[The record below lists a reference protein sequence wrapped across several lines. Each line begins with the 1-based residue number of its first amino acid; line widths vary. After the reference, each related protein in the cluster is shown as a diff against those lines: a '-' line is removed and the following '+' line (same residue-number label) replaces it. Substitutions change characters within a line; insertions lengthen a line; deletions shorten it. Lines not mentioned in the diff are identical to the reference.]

1 MVPGSALTVR
11 YDMSTLAGIPGR
23 TLMARQSTQQARLA
37 GLDRAMSNAQSYIE
51 WHEVAAEHDRLSGAE
66 DWRDEDQCE
75 WIHASELRA
84 TIARLRKMRKR
95 RESWTL
101 LNAFQDALFRHQGEC
116 AQPELYQVARAGTK
130 RVIGEYLE
138 ELETCFAYLLK
149 LRRAGVDD
157 HYRLSQVK
165 RVGRVYGRPALMLS
179 GGALLG
185 LFHFGVV
192 KALFEQDLLP
202 RTVSGSSMGSIIA
215 AWACVHTDEE
225 LRDLFADPSSINR
238 DALARLS
245 VGKMRDHATLMD
257 QAKLRRFLRTV
268 LGDRTFAGA
277 MRHSRRILNI
287 TVSPLRKQQIPRLLN
302 YLSAPEA
309 LVNTAVLAS
318 CAIPVAFKPVQL
330 MARRR
335 GRVEPWMKNELW
347 IDGSVH
353 SDLPFDALRQMLDI
367 NHFITSQTNPHVL
380 PLLSLYP
387 TQPGL
392 AAALVRA
399 GTSTYRHGSTQLL
412 DILRRHSPGTGLRRQ
427 LDKAHA
433 IYNQTYASTDMHI
446 QMPIRPRLYAKML
459 SNPTLEEFR
468 DFTRMGELATWPRIP
483 MIRDRTRLSRM
494 FGNAIGGLMKRIEE
508 SPVTPD
514 QPSRRGSPRSK

>member
-1 MVPGSALTVR
+1 MPR
-11 YDMSTLAGIPGR
+11 HKPKST
-23 TLMARQSTQQARLA
+23 RLA
-37 GLDRAMSNAQSYIE
+37 GLDRAMSNAASYAE
-51 WHEVAAEHDRLSGAE
+51 WHDLAVEHDRLSGAAQ
-66 DWRDEDQCE
+66 WRDDDECE
-75 WIHASELRA
+75 WIHASELR
-84 TIARLRKMRKR
+84 TSVARLRRMRKR
-95 RESWTL
+95 GETWTL

-130 RVIGEYLE
+130 RIIGEYLE
-138 ELETCFAYLLK
+138 ELESCFAYLLA
-149 LRRAGVDD
+149 LDEAGVDD
-157 HYRLSQVK
+157 RYRLSQVK

-215 AWACVHTDEE
+215 AWACVHSDDE
-225 LRDLFADPSSINR
+225 LRELFADPSRINR
-238 DALARLS
+238 DALGRLPI
-245 VGKMRDHATLMD
+245 GKMRDQAMLMD
-257 QAKLRRFLRTV
+257 QGKLRRFLPTV
-268 LGDRTFAGA
+268 LGDRTFSGA

-309 LVNTAVLAS
+309 LVNSAVLAS
-318 CAIPVAFKPVQL
+318 CAIPMAFRPVQL

-335 GRVEPWMKNELW
+335 RKVEPWMKNELW

-353 SDLPFDALRQMLDI
+353 SDLPFDALRQMLNI

-387 TQPGL
+387 RQPGL

-399 GTSTYRHGSTQLL
+399 GSSTYRHGSLQLL
-412 DILRRHSPGTGLRRQ
+412 DILRRHAPGPGARRQ

-433 IYNQTYASTDMHI
+433 LYNQTYASTDMHI

-459 SNPTLEEFR
+459 TNPTLDEFR
-468 DFTRMGELATWPRIP
+468 NYTRMGEVATWPRIP

-494 FGNAIGGLMKRIEE
+494 FGNAIGTLMQRIEV
-508 SPVTPD
+508 PDRTPG
-514 QPSRRGSPRSK
+514 QRSQRAGTAVGTAQASKRARS